1 MKESWRIYEAHI
13 GMCTEE
19 SKIATY
25 SDFRKMILP
34 KVKELGFNAI
44 QLMAIVEHSLYS
56 CFGY

>member
-44 QLMAIVEHSLYS
+44 QLMGIYEHPYYGS
-56 CFGY
+56 FGY